1 MDSLFWLSDEAWAA
15 IEPHLPKNQPGARRV
30 DDRRVI
36 SGTLHVLKSG
46 CRWRDC
52 PSVYGPR
59 TTIYNRFSHW
69 SRRRIW
75 QQIFQA
81 LVERG
86 WIDASVTIDSTYVKA
101 HRSAHGGKGG
111 RRRRRLVRR
120 AWSDHKNSCAFWV
133 ARRLSVL
140 QQVTSATS
148 ALRMS

>member
-1 MDSLFWLSDEAWAA
+1 MDSLFWLSDEAWAT

-36 SGTLHVLKSG
+36 SGILHVLKSG

-59 TTIYNRFSHW
+59 TTIYNRFSRW

-86 WIDASVTIDSTYVKA
+86 WIATSVTIDSTYVKA

-111 RRRRRLVRR
+111 QRRRRLVHR
-120 AWSDHKNSCAFWV
+120 AAGRPQKSMC
-133 ARRLSVL
+133 
-140 QQVTSATS
+140 
-148 ALRMS
+148 